1 MEPSERRERE
11 RSERAAARRVGRGRA
26 VRQHARR
33 AALAHHP
40 RRAWQRREH
49 AAPPLDVVE
58 RVQRARARVRAAA
71 AARRPRGR
79 AAAGRERGAR
89 RSRDVI
95 VEEARE
101 HDRAARAPAAAA
113 LAPTL
118 ATETVV
124 GVLGGRRR
132 SAGDVDEK
140 IACGAR
146 RRVARAKA

>member
-1 MEPSERRERE
+1 MQ
-11 RSERAAARRVGRGRA
+11 RGRRG
-26 VRQHARR
+26 VSV
-33 AALAHHP
+33 
-40 RRAWQRREH
+40 
-49 AAPPLDVVE
+49 PP
-58 RVQRARARVRAAA
+58 
-71 AARRPRGR
+71 P
-79 AAAGRERGAR
+79 
-89 RSRDVI
+89 
-95 VEEARE
+95 
-101 HDRAARAPAAAA
+101 ARAPPVGGGASLWTESLSAVLAAQLGDVPQAAAIVETIAAA